1 MDQSIEVDNQ
11 ESAPNDDEPA
21 DEDIPTTSSE
31 LEHRPGSEQSKCAK
45 FSSHSGLLSRVLTCS
60 EIPRNPS
67 PAA

>member
-1 MDQSIEVDNQ
+1 MDQAIEVDNQ

-31 LEHRPGSEQSKCAK
+31 LEHHPGSEQSKCDN
-45 FSSHSGLLSRVLTCS
+45 FSSHSGVLSHVLTCS

-67 PAA
+67 QAA